1 MGTPV
6 IIAVDAMGGD
16 HGPQTVISGAIAAL
30 EDTDISK
37 IILVGRKDEIEA
49 ACSRGGTLPPG
60 YMERIE
66 IVHADQVIEMDETPT
81 TALKAKKDSSIV
93 VGLNLV
99 KSGQAAAFVS
109 AGSTGAVLAGGTT
122 IVGRIKGIARPALGV
137 VFPST
142 KGYTFL
148 VDAGANVDAKPEYLL
163 QFGQMGACYMEAIMG
178 IKNPK
183 VGLINVGAERE
194 KGNMLTKEAY
204 GLLAASNLN
213 FVGNVEGREI
223 PLGAVDVAVC
233 DAFVGNIILKYSEG
247 FAKGLMGML
256 KEELMSSTMSKL
268 GALLSKHAY
277 GRLRKRFDY
286 TEVGGAPFVGLN
298 GLVVKAHGSSNDVA
312 IKNAI
317 KQCSKFI
324 KADVVGKIKDMIAI
338 ERAEEDG
345 I

>member
-1 MGTPV
+1 MNDV
-6 IIAVDAMGGD
+6 IVAVDAMGGD
-16 HGPQTVISGAIAAL
+16 HGARTVVAGAILAL
-30 EDTDISK
+30 EGADISK
-37 IILVGRKDEIEA
+37 IVLVGRESEIRQALDA
-49 ACSRGGTLPPG
+49 ANYDKS
-60 YMERIE
+60 RIE
-66 IVHADQVIEMDETPT
+66 VVHAEEVIGMNEAPT
-81 TALKAKKDSSIV
+81 TALKSKKNSSIV

-99 KSGQAAAFVS
+99 KDGRAAAFVS

-163 QFGQMGACYMEAIMG
+163 QFAQMGSVYMESLMG
-178 IKNPK
+178 IKNPR

-204 GLLAASNLN
+204 GLLETADLN
-213 FVGNVEGREI
+213 FIGNVEGREI

-247 FAKGLMGML
+247 FAKGIMSML
-256 KEELMSSTMSKL
+256 KEELMSSGISKL
-268 GALLSKHAY
+268 GALLSKRAY

-298 GLVVKAHGSSNDVA
+298 GLVVKAHGSSNELA

-317 KQCSKFI
+317 KQCGKFI
-324 KADVVGKIKDMIAI
+324 KADVVGKIKDKIDSNKS
-338 ERAEEDG
+338 ERTEDYG

>member
-1 MGTPV
+1 MKDV

-16 HGPQTVISGAIAAL
+16 HGPKMVVSGAVLAL
-30 EDTDISK
+30 EDADISK
-37 IILVGRKDEIEA
+37 IILVGREGEIRPVLDGLNHDK
-49 ACSRGGTLPPG
+49 S
-60 YMERIE
+60 RIE
-66 IVHADQVIEMDETPT
+66 VVNAEEVIGMEEIPT

-142 KGYTFL
+142 RGYTFL

-163 QFGQMGACYMEAIMG
+163 QFGQMGACYMEAVMG
-178 IKNPK
+178 KKNPK

-194 KGNMLTKEAY
+194 KGNALTKEAY
-204 GLLAASNLN
+204 GLLEASNLN

-247 FAKGLMGML
+247 FAKGIMSML
-256 KEELMSSTMSKL
+256 KEELMSSTVSKL
-268 GALLSKHAY
+268 GALLSKRAY

-312 IKNAI
+312 VKNAI
-317 KQCSKFI
+317 KQCGKFI
-324 KADVVGKIKDMIAI
+324 KADVVGKIRDMIDSDK
-338 ERAEEDG
+338 ERME
-345 I
+345 